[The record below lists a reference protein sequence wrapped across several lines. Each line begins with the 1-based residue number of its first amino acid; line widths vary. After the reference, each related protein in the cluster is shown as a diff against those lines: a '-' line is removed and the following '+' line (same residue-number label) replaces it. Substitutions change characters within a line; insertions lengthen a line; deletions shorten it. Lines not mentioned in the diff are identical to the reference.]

1 MQCVVSGLVMGSGDV
16 IRELRYREEARR
28 IRRAEADWDFIN
40 SLPPRV
46 RSAVVLFIETGD
58 LRLAQRL
65 SGLNLEDLVDILR
78 RARVWIT

>member
-1 MQCVVSGLVMGSGDV
+1 MSGI
-16 IRELRYREEARR
+16 IRELEEREREVREMRR
-28 IRRAEADWDFIN
+28 READWGGFIN

-65 SGLNLEDLVDILR
+65 SGLNLEDFVDILR
-78 RARVWIT
+78 RARVWVT

>member
-1 MQCVVSGLVMGSGDV
+1 MGSGGDV

-46 RSAVVLFIETGD
+46 RSAVVLFIETGGD

>member
-1 MQCVVSGLVMGSGDV
+1 MSDV
-16 IRELRYREEARR
+16 IRELEERERELREMRR
-28 IRRAEADWDFIN
+28 READWDFIN
-40 SLPPRV
+40 SLPPRI

-65 SGLNLEDLVDILR
+65 SGLGLEDFVDILR

>member
-1 MQCVVSGLVMGSGDV
+1 MSDV
-16 IRELRYREEARR
+16 IRELEEREREVREMRR
-28 IRRAEADWDFIN
+28 READWDFIN

-58 LRLAQRL
+58 LRLAQKL
-65 SGLNLEDLVDILR
+65 SGLDLEGFIDVLR

>member
-1 MQCVVSGLVMGSGDV
+1 MGSGDV